1 MKKVF
6 TLLFIVVFAL
16 GCRKDKLSKH
26 VFWMNTEKAAELSE
40 KGIEHVMIVWDTKN
54 GQTSHRLNTDEGFDE
69 APDCDES
76 SVAFEINLRKY
87 SGEYNFEIRSFD
99 TVLVVLNIEEEG
111 CFQHEIYGADSIQ

>member
-54 GQTSHRLNTDEGFDE
+54 GQTSHRLNADEGFDE

-87 SGEYNFEIRSFD
+87 SGKYNFEIRSVLD
-99 TVLVVLNIEEEG
+99 TAIVVLNLQEEG
-111 CFQHEIYGADSIQ
+111 CFQHDISDSIP